1 MSKYLVCGY
10 KKKDTDNFGA
20 NVKILALL
28 DTLEEVYNFEKS
40 LGQTKIYLKTKI
52 GDIWTTWVYKINK
65 KCQIPPIDIRETR
78 LALEPISMYD

>member
-28 DTLEEVYNFEKS
+28 DTLEEYSRYSS
-40 LGQTKIYLKTKI
+40 LKMKILSKK
-52 GDIWTTWVYKINK
+52 KLSPLNK
-65 KCQIPPIDIRETR
+65 
-78 LALEPISMYD
+78 